1 MSGYDKAT
9 AAHKFRRAK
18 RLVIRWHAGKPDL
31 MRLYTKLAIARPF
44 SPNSRLILGRP
55 LVRSQ

>member
-9 AAHKFRRAK
+9 AGHKSCRAK

-31 MRLYTKLAIARPF
+31 MRLYTKLAVARLF

-55 LVRSQ
+55 LARSQ